1 MKVKTTR
8 KEITRLSGKKV
19 SIGYCGAQHLLWFR
33 QPFAYTCGVYGWN
46 FDAYDINGV
55 IITTGYRGMV
65 GEHVDYDV
73 LKKYENEARAVLQD
87 YKRPFED
94 RKADVEAL
102 LNQFIEE
109 VYND

>member
-1 MKVKTTR
+1 
-8 KEITRLSGKKV
+8 
-19 SIGYCGAQHLLWFR
+19 
-33 QPFAYTCGVYGWN
+33 
-46 FDAYDINGV
+46 
-55 IITTGYRGMV
+55 MV